1 MWYNIYVIGKGL
13 QKGIDFMGL
22 LDTIF
27 KDFRFSRDGMANCYI
42 RAFNGENN
50 EVEQLDEELMDRYIK
65 GQSIVD
71 IVKGDYSE
79 RIDFVLSNGLV
90 LRVNSNE
97 GCGGCSNGWYYL
109 DTLIDTRENGN
120 VITKIEVKNPEYAE
134 SGTYSMFIYSND
146 KRIVIADF
154 SGSDNGYYGT
164 GIWVEIII
172 PKETIT
178 KICNG
183 EVK

>member
-27 KDFRFSRDGMANCYI
+27 KDFRFYRDSTANCYVG
-42 RAFNGENN
+42 AFNGEDNK
-50 EVEQLDEELMDRYIK
+50 VEELDRELMDRYIK

-71 IVKGDYSE
+71 IIKSE
-79 RIDFVLSNGLV
+79 YGERVDFVLSNGLV

-97 GCGGCSNGWYYL
+97 GCGGCSNGWYCL

-120 VITKIEVKNPEYAE
+120 IITKIEVKNPEYAE
-134 SGTYSMFIYSND
+134 DGTYSMFIYSND
-146 KRIVIADF
+146 KRIVTADF
-154 SGSDNGYYGT
+154 SGCDNGYYGT
-164 GIWVEIII
+164 GIWVEVVI
-172 PKETIT
+172 PEEMIT